1 MNNEL
6 DAFVAL
12 AIMLVTDPRTVALFA
27 LLVAAAVADVRRQR
41 IPNRLTLGGLAFG
54 LAYSTVEPFWGGH
67 GFLWSLAGAGVGF
80 AVLFPLWLLRLTG
93 AGDVKLMAMAGSL
106 LGLHAIPLA
115 LVGAFAAGGVC
126 AILYALRHG
135 NLRLMLGNVVRI
147 LHLGGIAVAAGV
159 PVRIATTG
167 PVSVGRLPYAV
178 PIALGTITTTVA
190 AHFGFL

>member
-6 DAFVAL
+6 GAFFAL
-12 AIMLVTDPRTVALFA
+12 AIMLVTDPRNVALFV
-27 LLVAAAVADVRRQR
+27 LLVAAAVADVRHQR

-80 AVLFPLWLLRLTG
+80 AVLLPLWLLHLTG

-106 LGLHAIPLA
+106 LGLHAVPLA
-115 LVGAFAAGGVC
+115 LVGTFVAGGVC

-135 NLRLMLGNVVRI
+135 TLRVMLGNVMRI
-147 LHLGGIAVAAGV
+147 LHLGGIAVTAGL
-159 PVRIATTG
+159 PVRIATTDPG
-167 PVSVGRLPYAV
+167 SVGRLPYAV